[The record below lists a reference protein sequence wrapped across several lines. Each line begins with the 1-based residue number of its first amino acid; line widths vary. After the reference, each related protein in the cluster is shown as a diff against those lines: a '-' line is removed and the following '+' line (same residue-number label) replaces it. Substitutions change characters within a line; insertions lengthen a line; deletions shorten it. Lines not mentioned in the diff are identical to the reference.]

1 MPLSVEDVIISVA
14 DFIPESKVKKKKLPS
29 GQGHLFRTRRHVQIQ
44 SINILEKRK
53 ATTITTDKSNC
64 NKK

>member
-14 DFIPESKVKKKKLPS
+14 DFIPESKVKKKLPS